1 MYVLMIAYA
10 KNGELD
16 FRIHD
21 EYAFASLREAQL
33 AIENQWELDLEN
45 SDVWVE
51 ELSPE
56 QREDLF
62 PKQISEMFFRCE
74 KIPGYDFVEYQI
86 VEEV

>member
-1 MYVLMIAYA
+1 MLKLVVTY
-10 KNGELD
+10 KTPND
-16 FRIHD
+16 
-21 EYAFASLREAQL
+21 AFTSETEETYDTLREAQL

-62 PKQISEMFFRCE
+62 PQKINETLFRCD
-74 KIPGYDFVEYQI
+74 KIPSYDYVEYQI
-86 VEEV
+86 VEG